1 MHLVVVIMI
10 ITIIIIIRRR
20 RRRQSLKKA
29 FLTHF
34 VGGVGVPDDE
44 FSVLRGGHEVARV
57 CAPVH
62 RIHLQPE
69 VCRQLFVLFETLY
82 KCRHHHH
89 HRNHHHRY
97 HDEDE
102 TLDKCPRRVLRV
114 LICILPIGSML
125 PVALK
130 GTLER
135 NMIGMVMVMTTCA
148 REVSQAAFLPSRM
161 AFFRCSAS

>member
-1 MHLVVVIMI
+1 MIII

-20 RRRQSLKKA
+20 RQSA
-29 FLTHF
+29 FPTHF

-69 VCRQLFVLFETLY
+69 GCHQVLFETLY
-82 KCRHHHH
+82 KWRHHHH

-135 NMIGMVMVMTTCA
+135 NMIVMVMTTCA